1 MRNPYITG
9 PYVSGRNHY
18 GRHDL
23 LDRLLHGDADAY
35 WVVGNRRIG
44 KTSLLRQLEK
54 LALDDDRLI
63 PVFWDMQG
71 ADSFATL
78 GGYLSDAVH
87 ERLDRLTAI
96 GLPVEAAN
104 EENLFTLLPLLRRTA
119 RGAGRTVLLLCD
131 ETEVLINLARAE
143 PESAQRLHAELTRGG
158 GLRVVAV
165 STRRIY
171 ALHEVCKSWPTSPF
185 LAGFDMAHTLG
196 ALDRQSAVALVTQA
210 QSEEPVRADAD
221 VVEAICDLTNCHP
234 YLIQLLCSRVF
245 QPDGSLRPVEDGDL
259 VVDPLLAGFFS
270 NDFGLL
276 SPAEQSLVWTIHERG
291 PLADAALAEL
301 LRRPPAE
308 VQTCLR
314 EIGPLGYLRQS
325 DGRWMIGNRFWELWL
340 TLERRRGGE
349 GEARPRTT
357 PVRPDMADL
366 AAQLNARRARLVE
379 LELIRARDLLHVAPA
394 VLEEIR
400 QTEQEIRRLR
410 TILEG
415 GE

>member
-9 PYVSGRNHY
+9 PYVSGRKHY

-54 LALDDDRLI
+54 LALDGDRLI
-63 PVFWDMQG
+63 PIFWDMQG
-71 ADSFATL
+71 ADSCATL
-78 GGYLSDAVH
+78 GGYLSDAVR
-87 ERLDRLTAI
+87 ERLDPLLAI
-96 GLPVEAAN
+96 GLPAEMTHD
-104 EENLFTLLPLLRRTA
+104 ENLFALLPVLRRTA
-119 RGAGRTVLLLCD
+119 RNAGRAVLLLCD

-143 PESAQRLHAELTRGG
+143 PESAQRLHAELTRGS

-171 ALHEVCKSWPTSPF
+171 ELHEVCKTWPTSPF
-185 LAGFDMAHTLG
+185 LAGFDMTQTLG
-196 ALDRQSAVALVTQA
+196 GLDRESAVALVTQA
-210 QSEEPVRADAD
+210 QAEEPVHAAPE

-259 VVDPLLAGFFS
+259 VVDPLLAGFFT

-276 SPAEQSLVWTIHERG
+276 SPAEKALVWTIHEQG
-291 PLADAALAEL
+291 PLDDATLAER
-301 LRRPPAE
+301 LRRPLPE

-325 DGRWMIGNRFWELWL
+325 DGRWAIGNRFWDGWL
-340 TLERRRGGE
+340 ALERRRLSE
-349 GEARPRTT
+349 GEARPQ
-357 PVRPDMADL
+357 PALARPETVEL
-366 AAQLNARRARLVE
+366 AAQLNARRARLME
-379 LELIRARDLLHVAPA
+379 LELIRARDLLRVAPS

-410 TILEG
+410 NILEG